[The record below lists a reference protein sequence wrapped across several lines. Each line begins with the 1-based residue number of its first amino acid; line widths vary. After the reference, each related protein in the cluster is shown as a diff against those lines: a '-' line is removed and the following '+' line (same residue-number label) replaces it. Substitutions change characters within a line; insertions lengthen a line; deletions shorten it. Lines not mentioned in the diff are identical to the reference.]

1 MCVLSPVMPVTARL
15 LSPQSILYLAVEPP
29 TGTVIV
35 WLAESVLHLVINGAM
50 GVSLTVMVTVRV
62 WVPALDS

>member
-1 MCVLSPVMPVTARL
+1 M
-15 LSPQSILYLAVEPP
+15 LYLAVEPP

-35 WLAESVLHLVINGAM
+35 WLAESVLHLVINGVM

-62 WVPALDS
+62 WVPAWVPALGSSSTVVADMAKS